1 MESWTDKFFTCEDLR
16 IQMNEQKQ
24 KIDKEEYTYVNRNE
38 VDLGVAVLARLGGG
52 HVDDFAWAT
61 CNWRV
66 RLG

>member
-1 MESWTDKFFTCEDLR
+1 
-16 IQMNEQKQ
+16 MNEQKQ